1 MFRKAIIQFEKFK
14 KYSGWGR
21 DILEVGE
28 RAQQAEAKALRTLEV
43 LKILVGAPLGLS
55 TATLSDRA
63 SNHPDHTVSLLE
75 P

>member
-1 MFRKAIIQFEKFK
+1 MR
-14 KYSGWGR
+14 
-21 DILEVGE
+21 E
-28 RAQQAEAKALRTLEV
+28 RAQQAEAEALHTLEV
-43 LKILVGAPLGLS
+43 LRTLVGTPLGLS